1 MHAFLWNRF
10 LDFQTGEDNPP
21 ILSAHEFAKYFYG
34 FYILFVYFVIELSV
48 TRTRRLFLIT
58 LIKYFKISLFEFKFL
73 QILFRVIDIRWYI

>member
-48 TRTRRLFLIT
+48 TRTRR
-58 LIKYFKISLFEFKFL
+58 
-73 QILFRVIDIRWYI
+73 